1 MPGLRSD
8 QVKPTLTPS
17 RELGPSRP
25 RHPLQSFV
33 MLPPALQGPGDRAPQ
48 QGDLAVDLGRA
59 DQDGLVYLSEMVSD
73 LGPKAKGAMTRI
85 DVPTLDE
92 VSRAFV
98 ERPARVTGQADLHAA
113 VVALDQR
120 VFEAR
125 RKLTGPLVA
134 DGSKLTVAA
143 IAAAAAASAGRFPFA
158 NAADGS
164 VHPAFLLAWA
174 VYDLVHAG
182 IDGYQPHLSVSDDDR
197 VVVKPFYGLQLLG
210 DGAGTA
216 DGGVLRGLIQM
227 MGPSLSGSVAGTQDG
242 MGWYRTLSA
251 VAECLRPG
259 TAAALRGKTARQQLQ
274 LVLSMRPDGFIPET
288 VLAEVD
294 AAGRAGDAAGGS
306 AGQAQAMS
314 AEAWV
319 RRVLPAG
326 TQLKGNAKWEEA
338 VKSMAKAVP
347 APLRGIEW
355 EGTDLEQYLAVVAE
369 APENPLTPIDPK
381 PRPRLADSPPES
393 LSSRSPASVGQATG
407 SGGPTRSRSVC
418 P

>member
-164 VHPAFLLAWA
+164 VRAW
-174 VYDLVHAG
+174 
-182 IDGYQPHLSVSDDDR
+182 S
-197 VVVKPFYGLQLLG
+197 LQLCRH
-210 DGAGTA
+210 
-216 DGGVLRGLIQM
+216 GV
-227 MGPSLSGSVAGTQDG
+227 
-242 MGWYRTLSA
+242 SA
-251 VAECLRPG
+251 
-259 TAAALRGKTARQQLQ
+259 
-274 LVLSMRPDGFIPET
+274 
-288 VLAEVD
+288 
-294 AAGRAGDAAGGS
+294 
-306 AGQAQAMS
+306 
-314 AEAWV
+314 
-319 RRVLPAG
+319 
-326 TQLKGNAKWEEA
+326 
-338 VKSMAKAVP
+338 
-347 APLRGIEW
+347 
-355 EGTDLEQYLAVVAE
+355 
-369 APENPLTPIDPK
+369 
-381 PRPRLADSPPES
+381 
-393 LSSRSPASVGQATG
+393 
-407 SGGPTRSRSVC
+407 
-418 P
+418 